1 MRYLFLILLLGS
13 VSKIQSQA
21 QNDYTLRL
29 EPVWSR
35 VADAM
40 GELGSVESAEFS
52 PDGKYIVSGTKF
64 DYSVILWRT
73 SDGHELWRKYAAQE
87 IERVGWS
94 SDNQYVAACSEDRLV
109 TIYEATT
116 GKIVQTLQHSEG
128 IDGLT
133 WSNNGLTL
141 VTGEEE
147 SKSAAGKKQG
157 WIRFFELPSGKELR
171 TIDFGGTINEL
182 LLSHDDQYLL
192 AAGHGAVKIYEAKSG
207 KLLQTLKPDR
217 FFKFVTASFSPDAKH
232 VIAGGF
238 GGTMF
243 VWEWRSGNLLREFN
257 HTAKKVETVSWHPN
271 GRYIAMTGHEPYI
284 RIYRVADIL
293 KYKSERIPIAH
304 RSWAG
309 DHAEY
314 IDFNTDGSFLVSAHQ
329 NGLIK
334 LWAWMGEDP
343 DINDR
348 RHQMVKQ
355 VQKDYNE
362 KIKNQ

>member
-1 MRYLFLILLLGS
+1 MKKRFFPLFFLLFI
-13 VSKIQSQA
+13 VVIVNA
-21 QNDYTLRL
+21 QMDYSLRL

-35 VADAM
+35 VADAL

-73 SDGHELWRKYAAQE
+73 SDGQELWRKYAEQE

-94 SDNQYVAACSEDRLV
+94 SDNQYIAACSEDRLV
-109 TIYEATT
+109 TVYDSQT
-116 GKIVQTLQHSEG
+116 GDVVKTLPHSEG

-133 WSNNGLTL
+133 WSNMGTIL

-147 SKSAAGKKQG
+147 SKGEDGSKLG
-157 WIRFFELPSGKELR
+157 WIRFFDMPSGKEIR
-171 TIDFGGTINEL
+171 KINFGGTINEL
-182 LLSHDDQYLL
+182 FFSKDDQYLL
-192 AAGHGAVKIYEAKSG
+192 AAGHGAVKIYEAASG
-207 KLLQTLKPDR
+207 DLLQTLKPDY
-217 FFKFVTASFSPDAKH
+217 FFKFVTASFSPDAEH

-238 GGTMF
+238 KGTMF
-243 VWEWRSGNLLREFN
+243 LWEWQSGKLLREFN
-257 HTAKKVETVSWHPN
+257 HTSKKVETVSWHPN
-271 GRYIAMTGHEPYI
+271 GRYIAMTGHEPRI
-284 RIYRVADIL
+284 RIYRVKDIL
-293 KYKSERIPIAH
+293 QYKSERIPVAH
-304 RSWAG
+304 MSWAG

-343 DINDR
+343 DINDK

-355 VQKDYNE
+355 AQQDYNS
-362 KIKNQ
+362 KKN